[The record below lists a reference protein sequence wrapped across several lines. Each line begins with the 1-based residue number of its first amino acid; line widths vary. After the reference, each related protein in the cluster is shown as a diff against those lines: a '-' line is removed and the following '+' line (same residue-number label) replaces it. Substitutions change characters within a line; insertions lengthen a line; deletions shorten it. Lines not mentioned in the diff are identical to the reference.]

1 MNNKNNNNKM
11 FTSAKIPYLPPMM
24 DVYNYAVEHGFAHS
38 AKGGGQ
44 PFGEAGSG
52 GGGTSK
58 DAFGSSE
65 NFHGEWY

>member
-38 AKGGGQ
+38 AKGG
-44 PFGEAGSG
+44 
-52 GGGTSK
+52 
-58 DAFGSSE
+58 
-65 NFHGEWY
+65 Y